1 MIGVRGSAGFM
12 VLSEIG
18 CVPVSTR
25 RQTLGRLNVHYAL
38 TCSKVSTW
46 CATDAA
52 SSPSHR
58 PGRDRVRRSANLLGS
73 DHQLVASLVQRKV
86 VPSRQRR
93 CNKAAS
99 LRASATFAFLAPL
112 RLASL
117 SAQALR
123 DDQRSTL
130 VSRTFAASNR

>member
-1 MIGVRGSAGFM
+1 M

-18 CVPVSTR
+18 RVPVSTR
-25 RQTLGRLNVHYAL
+25 RQTLGRLNVHCAL
-38 TCSKVSTW
+38 TLLGLPSG

-58 PGRDRVRRSANLLGS
+58 PGRDRVRRSANLLRS
-73 DHQLVASLVQRKV
+73 DHHAAASVVQRKV
-86 VPSRQRR
+86 VPSCQSR
-93 CNKAAS
+93 CSKAAS

-117 SAQALR
+117 MAQALR